1 MTKPDTVIVHT
12 DGASRGNPGP
22 AAIGVVIAE
31 PSGRVLLEFGEALA
45 PTTNNVAEYTAV
57 IRALERAHE
66 LGARR
71 VQVQMDSQL
80 VVRQLNGSYRVKH
93 VDMLP
98 LYRRVLE
105 LIQSFD
111 EVTFTHVPREQ
122 NTEADRLANAALD
135 RAPAE
140 ESAVAR
146 LFKLLIEGK
155 AELATDLLAPEFR
168 YLRASKDRAADSKE
182 FLLAWRRPG
191 AGWQPLSLRVAGP
204 DIIFEA
210 RRENEAVLWI
220 GRVNDGKIESITEYR
235 DVSTARLR
243 RQPGFPPPER

>member
-1 MTKPDTVIVHT
+1 LSAPETVIVHT

-22 AAIGVVIAE
+22 ASIGVVIAE
-31 PSGRVLLEFGEALA
+31 PSGHVLREFGEALA

-57 IRALERAHE
+57 IRALESALE

-93 VDMLP
+93 PDMLP

-105 LIQSFD
+105 LIQRFE
-111 EVTFTHVPREQ
+111 EVTFAHVPREQ

-135 RAPAE
+135 RVPAE

-146 LFKLLIEGK
+146 LFKLLVDGK
-155 AELATDLLAPEFR
+155 AEEARGLLSTEFE
-168 YLRASKDRAADSKE
+168 YAEVFLR
-182 FLLAWRRPG
+182 AWRRPG
-191 AGWQPLSLRVAGP
+191 AGWQPASIRVTGP

-210 RRENEAVLWI
+210 RRQKEAILWI
-220 GRVNDGKIESITEYR
+220 GRVGDGKVESITEYR
-235 DVSTARLR
+235 DTIS
-243 RQPGFPPPER
+243 

>member
-1 MTKPDTVIVHT
+1 MTNPETVLVHT

-31 PSGRVLLEFGEALA
+31 PSGRVLLEFGEALS

-57 IRALERAHE
+57 IRALERALE

-93 VDMLP
+93 PDMLP

-105 LIQSFD
+105 LIQRFD
-111 EVTFTHVPREQ
+111 EVTFAHVPREE

-135 RAPAE
+135 RVPGE

-146 LFKLLIEGK
+146 LFKLLIDGK
-155 AELATDLLAPEFR
+155 TELATGLLAPEFR
-168 YLRASKDRAADSKE
+168 YRRASQDKVADPAE
-182 FLLAWRRPG
+182 FLSTWRRPG
-191 AGWQPLSLRVAGP
+191 AGWQPVSIRVAGP

-220 GRVNDGKIESITEYR
+220 GRVTDGKIESITEYR
-235 DVSTARLR
+235 DAIR
-243 RQPGFPPPER
+243 

>member
-1 MTKPDTVIVHT
+1 MTNPETVVVHT

-57 IRALERAHE
+57 IRALERALE

-71 VQVQMDSQL
+71 VQVRMDSQL

-93 VDMLP
+93 ADMLP

-105 LIQSFD
+105 LIERFD

-140 ESAVAR
+140 ESAIAR
-146 LFKLLIEGK
+146 LFKLLVDGK
-155 AELATDLLAPEFR
+155 IQEARALLSEDFR
-168 YLRASKDRAADSKE
+168 YRRVSEESAGDADGLLRS
-182 FLLAWRRPG
+182 WRRPG
-191 AGWQPLSLRVAGP
+191 AGWQPVSIRVAGP

-210 RRENEAVLWI
+210 RRDNEAVLWI
-220 GRVNDGKIESITEYR
+220 GRVNDGEIESITEYR
-235 DVSTARLR
+235 DTIR
-243 RQPGFPPPER
+243 

>member
-1 MTKPDTVIVHT
+1 
-12 DGASRGNPGP
+12 
-22 AAIGVVIAE
+22 
-31 PSGRVLLEFGEALA
+31 
-45 PTTNNVAEYTAV
+45 
-57 IRALERAHE
+57 
-66 LGARR
+66 
-71 VQVQMDSQL
+71 MDSQL

-93 VDMLP
+93 PDMLP

-105 LIQSFD
+105 LIQRFD
-111 EVTFTHVPREQ
+111 EVTFAHVPREQ

-146 LFKLLIEGK
+146 LFKLLVDGK
-155 AELATDLLAPEFR
+155 TEEALSLLSTDFKYR
-168 YLRASKDRAADSKE
+168 RASDERSGDAEA
-182 FLLAWRRPG
+182 FLSAWRRTG
-191 AGWQPLSLRVAGP
+191 AGWQPLSIRVAGP

-210 RRENEAVLWI
+210 RRQKEAILWM
-220 GRVNDGKIESITEYR
+220 GRVSDGKVESITEYR